1 MRLVAATRRQ
11 HYQGRQEKFL
21 FETWTSID
29 ETTSLFKKLSSI
41 ATPDEISNN
50 EFELLEFFVVRLYS
64 KTCNTKELNEARRIL
79 FSRDKKVIENIP
91 LTKGALK

>member
-1 MRLVAATRRQ
+1 MRLVAEARRQ

-29 ETTSLFKKLSSI
+29 ETTSLFKKLSS
-41 ATPDEISNN
+41 DEISDN

-64 KTCNTKELNEARRIL
+64 KTCNTKELNEARQTL